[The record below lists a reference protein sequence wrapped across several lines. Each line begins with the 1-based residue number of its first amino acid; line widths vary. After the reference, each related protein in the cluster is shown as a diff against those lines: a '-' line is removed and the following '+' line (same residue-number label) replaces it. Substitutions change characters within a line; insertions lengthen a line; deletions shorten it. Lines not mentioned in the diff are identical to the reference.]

1 MTLNDICE
9 FIVDCPHST
18 AKDEGAGYPLIRTPN
33 VGRGRLL
40 LTDVH
45 RVSEAVYKIRNLRA
59 TPQDDDLIMAR
70 EAPAGNVSI
79 IKNGE
84 KVCLGQ
90 RTVLLRPDKAKVCP
104 DFLVYYLLAP
114 QQQYSLLGTANGA
127 TVAHVNIPVIKNLPV
142 SMPSL
147 EVQRKVAGILSAYDS
162 LIETNQCQIKLLEEA
177 AQRLYREW
185 FVDLRFPGHEDVPV
199 VDGVP
204 EGWQKKTMADV
215 CQTIG
220 GGTPSTTKKEYYE
233 GGTIR
238 WVTPTDL
245 TKTGSW
251 ILLDTEKKI
260 TQEGLNNSSAKM
272 VPPNTILMTSRASI
286 GYIAICEQEV
296 CTNQGFISCV
306 PYNEQMRYYLMFNVL
321 SRVEEIKSKATGS
334 TFLEISKRT
343 FREMIIL
350 EPADDYL
357 VLFNRAI
364 IPVIEQIKARRKQ
377 IEALTLARDRLL
389 PKLMSGEIAV

>member
-1 MTLNDICE
+1 MTLNDVCE

-40 LTDVH
+40 LSDVH
-45 RVSEAVYKIRNLRA
+45 RISEAAYRIRNLRA

-70 EAPAGNVSI
+70 EAPAGNVAI

-90 RTVLLRPDKAKVCP
+90 RTVLLRPDKTKVHP

-114 QQQYSLLGTANGA
+114 QQQYGLLGTANGA
-127 TVAHVNIPVIKNLPV
+127 TVAHVNIPVIKNLPITL
-142 SMPSL
+142 PQL
-147 EVQRKVAGILSAYDS
+147 EVQRKIAGILVAYDD
-162 LIETNQCQIKLLEEA
+162 LIETNQRQIKLLEEA

-204 EGWQKKTMADV
+204 EGWQNTTMDDV
-215 CQTIG
+215 CQAVG

-260 TQEGLNNSSAKM
+260 TREGLDNSSAKM
-272 VPPNTILMTSRASI
+272 LPPNTILMTSRASI
-286 GYIAICEQEV
+286 GYIAICEHEV
-296 CTNQGFISCV
+296 CTNQGFISCI
-306 PYNEQMRYYLMFNVL
+306 PHDDKYRYYLMFNL
-321 SRVEEIKSKATGS
+321 LNRVVEIKSKATGS
-334 TFLEISKRT
+334 TFLEIAKRT
-343 FREMIIL
+343 FRDMAIVK
-350 EPADDYL
+350 PTDD
-357 VLFNRAI
+357 VIHLFNTVMDPLIR
-364 IPVIEQIKARRKQ
+364 QIRNTRKQ
-377 IEALTLARDRLL
+377 IEASTAARDRLL